1 MRRLP
6 SSTGGQKPPAPPARA
21 AHGPRSLAGASAA
34 LSLVLAAGCGSKG
47 EDPAPARPSNTG
59 AVTAAAGGFAAK
71 PTPAAAGESFF
82 AGDVPAGV
90 TLKPT
95 KSFAIAPGV
104 LLISGIEGW
113 SGGKLP
119 GYDYMATNK
128 DSTVVGRVTTSA
140 GVTGEMGCKE
150 ISTAAA
156 MAPLRAKNLQE
167 VTPATLRKVG
177 KNGFVAREGVCS
189 ADGPKG
195 PVQIHFINIL
205 RKDKDGFWHYAV
217 LVGFPKDASP
227 VLRNEA
233 MAWARSLEY
242 NGENGFKMP

>member
-1 MRRLP
+1 MVL
-6 SSTGGQKPPAPPARA
+6 
-21 AHGPRSLAGASAA
+21 SLA
-34 LSLVLAAGCGSKG
+34 LAAGCGSKDG
-47 EDPAPARPSNTG
+47 DAPAAGPTSTGAAAAPASASAAKPAPA
-59 AVTAAAGGFAAK
+59 AAA
-71 PTPAAAGESFF
+71 ESFF
-82 AGDVPAGV
+82 AGEVPAAV
-90 TLKPT
+90 KLKPT
-95 KSFAIAPGV
+95 KSFAMAPGI

-113 SGGKLP
+113 TGGKLP

-128 DSTVVGRVTTSA
+128 DSTAVARVTTSA
-140 GVTGEMGCKE
+140 GVTSEMNCKE

-156 MAPLRAKNLQE
+156 MAPLRAKNLKE
-167 VTPATLRKVG
+167 VTPAVLRKVG
-177 KNGFVAREGVCS
+177 KNNFVAREGVCS

-195 PVQIHFINIL
+195 PLEIHFINIL

-227 VLRNEA
+227 ELRNEA